1 MKSLLNY
8 SNSSTIVMEKRLSK
22 RRRKEV
28 QERQN
33 RRGTWEV
40 NQSDPWNRSDLK
52 VCIHSIIVLVYNC
65 YQSVFTQLPC
75 SSTADVADQSV
86 ISPSR
91 LQLILFAVAVLS
103 FDLLCL

>member
-8 SNSSTIVMEKRLSK
+8 SNSSTIVMERRLSK

-33 RRGTWEV
+33 RRGTWE
-40 NQSDPWNRSDLK
+40 
-52 VCIHSIIVLVYNC
+52 
-65 YQSVFTQLPC
+65 LPC
-75 SSTADVADQSV
+75 SSTADVAVVADQSA
-86 ISPSR
+86 INPFR
-91 LQLILFAVAVLS
+91 LQLILFAVAELS